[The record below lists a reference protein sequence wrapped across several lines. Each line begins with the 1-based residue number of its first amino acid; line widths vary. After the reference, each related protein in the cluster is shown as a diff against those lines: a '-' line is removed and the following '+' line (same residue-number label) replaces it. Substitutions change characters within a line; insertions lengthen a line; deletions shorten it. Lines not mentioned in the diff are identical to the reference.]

1 MYLPLHLFRETRLL
15 RVVGA
20 FAVAV
25 AFSSCAVVKDV
36 QAKNERRAEEKRL
49 ASVREATI
57 AEHSTF
63 RATSGWKSKIYRQ
76 PDLMARATAE
86 NSSIEI
92 ALAEQ
97 RGLLIVDGGIAMD
110 FPVATGKRSHPTPAG
125 SYTIMGK
132 QKDYGSNLYGKI
144 VDATGTVLVADADT
158 RTDVVPEGGSFV
170 PAKMPYWMRLT
181 NTGVGLHVGY
191 IPGHAASHGCI
202 RLKREVAVKLF
213 EIVKIGTPVVI
224 AVKAPSLSQLSK
236 SES

>member
-1 MYLPLHLFRETRLL
+1 MHLPHRLFRETCLL
-15 RVVGA
+15 KMVGA
-20 FAVAV
+20 LAVTV
-25 AFSSCAVVKDV
+25 AFSSCALVKDV
-36 QAKNERRAEEKRL
+36 QARNERRAEEKRL
-49 ASVREATI
+49 AAVREATI
-57 AEHSTF
+57 AEHTAF
-63 RATSGWKSKIYRQ
+63 RATPGWKSKIYRQ
-76 PDLMARATAE
+76 ADLMARASAE
-86 NSSIEI
+86 NCSIEI
-92 ALAEQ
+92 ALSEQ

-110 FPVATGKRSHPTPAG
+110 FPVATGKKSHPTPAG

-144 VDATGTVLVADADT
+144 TDATGAVLVADADT
-158 RTDVVPEGGSFV
+158 RTDVIPEGGVFV

-191 IPGHAASHGCI
+191 VPGHAASHGCI

-224 AVKAPSLSQLSK
+224 LAQALSLSQLSK